1 MKKIVLITIL
11 SFLLLSFGIQIS
23 AQESELPSPGLL
35 PDNVFYFLKTWKEQI
50 QLFFTFD
57 AEKKAEQYLHL
68 ADVRLAEYQK
78 MIEKGKEEIAQRVLA
93 KYEKQLGHA
102 LSKAQELQN
111 KGKDNQGLLKKIED
125 TTIKHIS
132 VLEKNMENASED
144 AKKGFEKAL
153 ESSKK
158 VAQEKAVQSF
168 EVFEA
173 KCIEAGGAPEVCA
186 SFKKNLQ
193 SSKSLRTFC
202 IEQGGP
208 PEICE
213 KFPAQGFKSFEQI
226 VAYCIEQWGATPEL
240 CASLE
245 ARCRELGIITPD
257 ECFLVLSIATI
268 TTSPAPSLS
277 E

>member
-11 SFLLLSFGIQIS
+11 SFLLLSFGMQVF
-23 AQESELPSPGLL
+23 AQDAELPSPGLL

-57 AEKKAEQYLHL
+57 AEKKAEQYIHL

-102 LSKAQELQN
+102 LSKAKELQN
-111 KGKDNQGLLKKIED
+111 KGKDNQDLFQKIED
-125 TTIKHIS
+125 TTVKHIS
-132 VLEKNMENASED
+132 VLEKNMANVSEN
-144 AKKGFEKAL
+144 AKKGLEKAL

-158 VAQEKAVQSF
+158 VAQEKAVQNF

-173 KCIEAGGAPEVCA
+173 KCIEAGGAPEVCVE
-186 SFKKNLQ
+186 FKVNLQ
-193 SSKSLRTFC
+193 SSKTLRTFC
-202 IEQGGP
+202 IEKGGP
-208 PEICE
+208 LEQCE

-226 VAYCIEQWGATPEL
+226 EAYCMESWGAPSEL
-240 CASLE
+240 CASLVI
-245 ARCRELGIITPD
+245 RCRELGITTAE
-257 ECFLVLSIATI
+257 ECFLVLSIATVK
-268 TTSPAPSLS
+268 TSPAPSSS

>member
-1 MKKIVLITIL
+1 MKKIILVTIL
-11 SFLLLSFGIQIS
+11 SFLLVSFVMQVL
-23 AQESELPSPGLL
+23 AQETDLPSPGLL

-102 LSKAQELQN
+102 LSKAEELHN
-111 KGKDNQGLLKKIED
+111 KGKDNQGLFQKIED
-125 TTIKHIS
+125 TTVKHIS
-132 VLEKNMENASED
+132 VLEKNMANVSENAE
-144 AKKGFEKAL
+144 KGLEKAL

-158 VAQEKAVQSF
+158 IAQEKAVQNF

-173 KCIEAGGAPEVCA
+173 KCREAGGPPEVCVE
-186 SFKKNLQ
+186 FKVNLQ

-202 IEQGGP
+202 IEKGGSS
-208 PEICE
+208 EQCE
-213 KFPAQGFKSFEQI
+213 QFPAKDFESFEQI
-226 VAYCIEQWGATPEL
+226 KTYCIEQWGAPQEL

-245 ARCRELGIITPD
+245 GRCRELGITSAD
-257 ECFLVLSIATI
+257 ECFLVLSIAT
-268 TTSPAPSLS
+268 TSATPVQPLS

>member
-1 MKKIVLITIL
+1 MKIISLLIISVFLFSLGAGVLAQEAD
-11 SFLLLSFGIQIS
+11 LLS
-23 AQESELPSPGLL
+23 LGLL
-35 PDNVFYFLKTWKEQI
+35 PDSPFYFLKTWKEQI

-78 MIEKGKEEIAQRVLA
+78 MIEKGKEEIAQRVLV

-125 TTIKHIS
+125 TTVKHIS
-132 VLEKNMENASED
+132 VLEKNMEKASEN

-158 VAQEKAVQSF
+158 VVQEKAVRTF

-173 KCIEAGGAPEVCA
+173 KCIEAGGPPDVCA

-208 PEICE
+208 SEICE

-226 VAYCIEQWGATPEL
+226 KDYCIEEWRATPEL

-245 ARCRELGIITPD
+245 AKCRELGITLPE
-257 ECFLVLSIATI
+257 ECFLVLSIAT
-268 TTSPAPSLS
+268 TTSVPAPSLS

>member
-1 MKKIVLITIL
+1 MKKIFLITIL
-11 SFLLLSFGIQIS
+11 LFLLLSFGIQVF
-23 AQESELPSPGLL
+23 AQDTELPSPGLL

-50 QLFFTFD
+50 QLFFTFN

-102 LSKAQELQN
+102 LSKAQELRN

-125 TTIKHIS
+125 TTIKHVSI
-132 VLEKNMENASED
+132 LEKNMENASEN

-153 ESSKK
+153 KASKK

-173 KCIEAGGAPEVCA
+173 KCIEAGGAPEQCEL
-186 SFKKNLQ
+186 FKKNLQ

-208 PEICE
+208 PEVCE
-213 KFPAQGFKSFEQI
+213 KFPAQDFKSFKEI
-226 VAYCIEQWGATPEL
+226 EAYCIEQWGAPPEL

-245 ARCRELGIITPD
+245 AKCRELGITTPD
-257 ECFLVLSIATI
+257 ECFLVLSIAT
-268 TTSPAPSLS
+268 TSAIAQPLS

>member
-11 SFLLLSFGIQIS
+11 SFLLFSFGIQVL
-23 AQESELPSPGLL
+23 AQEVDLPSPGLL
-35 PDNVFYFLKTWKEQI
+35 PDSPFYFLKTWKEQI

-78 MIEKGKEEIAQRVLA
+78 MIEKGKEEIAQRILA

-111 KGKDNQGLLKKIED
+111 KGKDNQDLLKKIED
-125 TTIKHIS
+125 TTTKHVS
-132 VLEKNMENASED
+132 VLEKNIENAPENTR
-144 AKKGFEKAL
+144 KGFEKAL

-158 VAQEKAVQSF
+158 VAQEKAVQTF

-173 KCIEAGGAPEVCA
+173 KCIEAGGPPEVCA

-213 KFPAQGFKSFEQI
+213 KFPVQGFKSFEQI
-226 VAYCIEQWGATPEL
+226 ETFCIEEWGATPEL

-245 ARCRELGIITPD
+245 AKCREVGVTTPD
-257 ECFLVLSIATI
+257 ECFLVLSISTVS
-268 TTSPAPSLS
+268 TSAAPSSS

>member
-11 SFLLLSFGIQIS
+11 LFLLLSFGIQVF
-23 AQESELPSPGLL
+23 AQDTELPSPGLL
-35 PDNVFYFLKTWKEQI
+35 PDNIFYFLKTWKEQI

-78 MIEKGKEEIAQRVLA
+78 MIEKGKEKIAQRVLA

-102 LSKAQELQN
+102 LSKAQELRN

-125 TTIKHIS
+125 TTGKHIS
-132 VLEKNMENASED
+132 ILEKNMENASEN

-158 VAQEKAVQSF
+158 VAREKAVQSF

-173 KCIEAGGAPEVCA
+173 KCIEAGGAPEQCEL
-186 SFKKNLQ
+186 FKKNLQ

-208 PEICE
+208 PEVCE
-213 KFPAQGFKSFEQI
+213 KFPAQDFKSFEEI
-226 VAYCIEQWGATPEL
+226 EAYCIEQWGATPEL

-245 ARCRELGIITPD
+245 AKCRELGITIPD
-257 ECFLVLSIATI
+257 ECFLVLLIAT
-268 TTSPAPSLS
+268 TSATAQPLS